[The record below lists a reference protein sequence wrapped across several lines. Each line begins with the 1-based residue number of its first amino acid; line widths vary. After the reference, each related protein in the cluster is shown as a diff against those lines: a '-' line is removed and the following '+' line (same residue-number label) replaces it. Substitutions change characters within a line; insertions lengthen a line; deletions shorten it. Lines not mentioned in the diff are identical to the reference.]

1 MFCSL
6 VQFCA
11 VPAYGDFINRKIS
24 KRNAKIKRH
33 PARHKNALPTRK
45 WPSQPPPW
53 VGRRKKTRIKGQVSC
68 PQNWGIK
75 DLSLGALPLC
85 PRRKSIW
92 TSVASSFSNPPD
104 KLEAHP
110 PKNRR
115 QKESCQSGLGNYTR
129 TQQNPPLNLPNQPIA
144 GANWGL
150 FLPKPHP
157 PKRRNTSFHSHF
169 PALRSSSVID
179 FGRETRKSQIGKM
192 LAVSL
197 PKP

>member
-1 MFCSL
+1 MRATWPLTS
-6 VQFCA
+6 
-11 VPAYGDFINRKIS
+11 
-24 KRNAKIKRH
+24 RN
-33 PARHKNALPTRK
+33 
-45 WPSQPPPW
+45 WPRPPPTSSASASSRPA
-53 VGRRKKTRIKGQVSC
+53 VTFKTRIKGIKGQVSC